1 MTACAMLITVS
12 ALLFTC
18 VKTTSQLD
26 PIGGFACEHLPLPQ
40 LLTGFW
46 KGPIFHGP
54 SLAHMTLPALDDGIT
69 HRPSAGS
76 VESSFWLTSPKP
88 NN

>member
-1 MTACAMLITVS
+1 MVYLVNMVIIID
-12 ALLFTC
+12 
-18 VKTTSQLD
+18 SQLD